1 MAKNEKA
8 TVIFT
13 RSFLSREDEYGRLSN
28 VGSVEIPNGLCYL
41 AAATRAAGY
50 RTSIID
56 AHAMGMAN
64 EQLADRILAEEA
76 DYVGVSANTINIYS
90 AADLAERLKKAN
102 TAIVT
107 IVGGPHMTAV
117 PEETMKRFSDID
129 IGVIGE
135 GEDTI
140 VELLGALV
148 KGRDLKSVKGIIYRK
163 GKKLVVTEKRPFI
176 TNLDRLPPPAF
187 DLLPDLKTYYKPP
200 AWSLHAKMSALL
212 ITSRGCPSQC
222 TFCDRAVFGN
232 VCRAHSTKYV
242 MKMIRDLY
250 YNYGVRHLR
259 LNEDNLLIFRKRLEE
274 ICNAIIDEKLQL
286 SWSCFARIDFVDE
299 DILRL
304 MKRAGCWQISYG
316 IESGEQRILDEEKK
330 HLKLE
335 QIECAVRMTKKFGI
349 RVVGFNMIAHP
360 LETVDSMKK
369 TIDFNKRIGVDDFK
383 AEFLIPFPGTELNK
397 TAGKYGKLDRDWR
410 KMGVYKG
417 PVFVPNGLTEELLQE
432 WSMRGVWQFYLQPR
446 VILSYLSQV
455 RGPNDLKTLFVGG
468 SVVLSILFDSI
479 ASKMSTGTAS

>member
-1 MAKNEKA
+1 MAENEKA
-8 TVIFT
+8 TVVFT
-13 RSFLSREDEYGRLSN
+13 RSHLSKEDEYGRLGS

-41 AAATRAAGY
+41 AAVTRAAGH
-50 RTSIID
+50 RTAIID
-56 AHAMGMAN
+56 AHALNMAN
-64 EQLADRILAEEA
+64 ERLADRIIEEGA
-76 DYVGVSANTINIYS
+76 SYVGISANTINIYS

-102 TAIVT
+102 PKIVV

-117 PEETMKRFSDID
+117 PAETMERFPDID

-140 VELLGALV
+140 IELLDALER
-148 KGRDLKSVKGIIYRK
+148 GGDLKSVRGIIFRDGAGLFTTK
-163 GKKLVVTEKRPFI
+163 KRPFI
-176 TNLDRLPPPAF
+176 MDLDRLPPPAF
-187 DLLPDLKTYYKPP
+187 DLLPELKTYYKPP
-200 AWSLHAKMSALL
+200 AWSLHAKTSALL

-232 VCRAHSTKYV
+232 VCRAHSTEYV
-242 MKMIRDLY
+242 MKLIRDLY

-274 ICNAIIDEKLQL
+274 ICNAIIDEKLKL
-286 SWSCFARIDFVDE
+286 SWSCFARVDFVDT

-335 QIECAVRMTKKFGI
+335 QIERAVRLTKRFGI

-360 LETVDSMKK
+360 LETVESMKK

-383 AEFLIPFPGTELNK
+383 AEFLIPFPGTEIYH
-397 TAGKYGKLDRDWR
+397 TADKYGTLDRDWR

-417 PVFVPNGLTEELLQE
+417 PVFVPNGLTEDLLVE
-432 WSMRGVWQFYLQPR
+432 WSLRGMWQFYLQPR

-455 RGPNDLKTLFVGG
+455 RGPNDLKTLFMGG
-468 SVVLSILFDSI
+468 SVVFSILLDSMRSKVRKGV
-479 ASKMSTGTAS
+479 AS

>member
-1 MAKNEKA
+1 MADNDKP
-8 TVIFT
+8 TVVFT
-13 RSFLSREDEYGRLSN
+13 RSHLSKEEEYGRFRD

-41 AAATRAAGY
+41 SAATRAAGY
-50 RTSIID
+50 RTVLID
-56 AHAMGMAN
+56 AHAMNMAN
-64 EQLADRILAEEA
+64 ERLTERIIGEGAK
-76 DYVGVSANTINIYS
+76 YVGISANTINIYY
-90 AADLAERLKKAN
+90 AADLAERLKKADPKI
-102 TAIVT
+102 TV

-117 PEETMKRFSDID
+117 PEETLKRFPDID

-140 VELLGALV
+140 VELLSALESSS
-148 KGRDLKSVKGIIYRK
+148 GLKSVRGLIFRNGAEFVI
-163 GKKLVVTEKRPFI
+163 TEKRPFI
-176 TNLDRLPPPAF
+176 MDLDRLAPPAF
-187 DLLPDLKTYYKPP
+187 DLLPDFKKYYKPP
-200 AWSLHAKMSALL
+200 AWSMHAKTSALL

-232 VCRAHSTKYV
+232 VCRAHSTEYV
-242 MKMIRDLY
+242 MKLIRDLY
-250 YNYGVRHLR
+250 NNYGVRHLR

-274 ICNAIIDEKLQL
+274 ICNTIIDEKLDI
-286 SWSCFARIDFVDE
+286 SWSCFARVDFVDA

-335 QIECAVRMTKKFGI
+335 QIERAVRLTKRFGI

-360 LETVDSMKK
+360 LETVESMKK

-383 AEFLIPFPGTELNK
+383 AEFLIPFPGTELNR
-397 TAGKYGKLDRDWR
+397 TAEQYGKFDNDWR

-417 PVFVPNGLTEELLQE
+417 PIFVPNGLTEELLEE
-432 WSMRGVWQFYLQPR
+432 WNMRGTWQFYLQPR

-455 RGPNDLKTLFVGG
+455 RGPGDLKTLFVGG
-468 SVVLSILFDSI
+468 SVVFSILLDSMRSKLAAGA
-479 ASKMSTGTAS
+479 AS